1 MPSRKLMIAAG
12 RSQSVRRDWPS
23 RPCRGVGDGIPLS
36 AKCSIKFRK
45 YGKSSG
51 ATRFS
56 YNVRMYWPVSVCSS
70 SNVPIAPPERLNPS
84 HKKPTISSLTSTLQP
99 GSEELLNKRNE
110 LLDLEQAL
118 AEREL
123 EFSTIKSEIHIFE
136 KQYQHTVGIKHQELD
151 EVRAQVMELAV
162 RFYPRSDE
170 FRNKAK
176 NARDQ
181 AKKSAGEYQEI
192 AEDSEPEQKFMP
204 TEELK
209 KLFRDV
215 AKKIHPDLAGDESEQ
230 ERCHLLMAKLN
241 QAYQCMDEEAIQ
253 SVLLDWESGQPEKE
267 ELPVGAQLVRLLKK
281 ISRGKKRM
289 QKILRDQEELEL
301 SEMYILMQKSEGL
314 KVSGVD
320 LLEELA
326 GKVEEKILKAK
337 SRIRDLAS
345 DIH

>member
-1 MPSRKLMIAAG
+1 MLDIALKICLNTMKLFDFMDVIMSTASPDLHG
-12 RSQSVRRDWPS
+12 SSLK
-23 RPCRGVGDGIPLS
+23 IP
-36 AKCSIKFRK
+36 
-45 YGKSSG
+45 
-51 ATRFS
+51 T
-56 YNVRMYWPVSVCSS
+56 SS
-70 SNVPIAPPERLNPS
+70 SLA
-84 HKKPTISSLTSTLQP
+84 STLQP

-123 EFSTIKSEIHIFE
+123 EFSTIKSEIQVFE

-151 EVRAQVMELAV
+151 EVRAQVMELAAQ
-162 RFYPRSDE
+162 FYPRSDE

-176 NARDQ
+176 TARDQ

-192 AEDSEPEQKFMP
+192 EDESEPEQKFMP

-241 QAYQCMDEEAIQ
+241 HAYQCMDEEAIQ
-253 SVLLDWESGQPEKE
+253 SVLLDWESGKPEKE
-267 ELPVGAQLVRLLKK
+267 DLSLGAQLVRLLKK

-314 KVSGVD
+314 KASGLD

-326 GKVEEKILKAK
+326 GKVEEKILQAK

>member
-1 MPSRKLMIAAG
+1 MLDIVLKICLNITKLFDFM
-12 RSQSVRRDWPS
+12 DF
-23 RPCRGVGDGIPLS
+23 
-36 AKCSIKFRK
+36 K
-45 YGKSSG
+45 
-51 ATRFS
+51 
-56 YNVRMYWPVSVCSS
+56 M
-70 SNVPIAPPERLNPS
+70 PIATPERLDPS
-84 HKKPTISSLTSTLQP
+84 QKKPTISSLTSTLQP
-99 GSEELLNKRNE
+99 GSEELQNKRNE

-118 AEREL
+118 VEREL

-136 KQYQHTVGIKHQELD
+136 KQYQQTVGIKHQELD

-162 RFYPRSDE
+162 QFYPRSDE

-192 AEDSEPEQKFMP
+192 EENSEPEHKFMP
-204 TEELK
+204 SEELK

-241 QAYQCMDEEAIQ
+241 HAYQCMDEDAIQ

-267 ELPVGAQLVRLLKK
+267 ELSVGAQLVRLLKK
-281 ISRGKKRM
+281 ISRGKKRL

-314 KVSGVD
+314 KATGVD
-320 LLEELA
+320 LLEQLT
-326 GKVEEKILKAK
+326 GQVEEKILKAK